1 MDRFMEMKYYFAAVP
16 NPDFKYTTLVLV
28 IGLLFIA
35 TGIGFSYFRKKHMKD
50 VILKKITRSHSSIL
64 NTYGLLILILLL
76 IREAGIPYLSMRFWW
91 VLLLLSFFYILL
103 RKAISFNKD
112 YNSRLSSRITHAT
125 KNKYLPKKKK

>member
-1 MDRFMEMKYYFAAVP
+1 MEMKYYFAAVP